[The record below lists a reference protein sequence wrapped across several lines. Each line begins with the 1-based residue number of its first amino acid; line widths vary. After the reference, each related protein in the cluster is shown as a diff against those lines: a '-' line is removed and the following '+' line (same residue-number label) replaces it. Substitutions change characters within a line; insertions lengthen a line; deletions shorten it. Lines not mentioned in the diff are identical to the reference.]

1 MIEERAVSRP
11 ICLKMR
17 VSEVERELIATKM
30 EEANIRNREAYLR
43 KMACDGY
50 VLKVDFSD
58 VRQMIF
64 LLSNS
69 SNNLNQIARRVNS
82 GDVLHATDI
91 QTLQA
96 DYEKLWEQ
104 VSEILKKLSKL

>member
-1 MIEERAVSRP
+1 MPKNRERP
-11 ICLKMR
+11 IQIMFY
-17 VSEVERELIATKM
+17 VSERERDFIYKKMALAKTKNK
-30 EEANIRNREAYLR
+30 AAYLR